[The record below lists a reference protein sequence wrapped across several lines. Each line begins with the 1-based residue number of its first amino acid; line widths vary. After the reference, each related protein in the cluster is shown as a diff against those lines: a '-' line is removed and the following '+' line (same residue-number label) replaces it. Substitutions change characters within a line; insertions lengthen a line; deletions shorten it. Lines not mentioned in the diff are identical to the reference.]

1 MKAYIPLL
9 AILIVAGCGKGHQSA
24 EEAASAQTLSNLST
38 PGGPSEVLAHVNGT
52 LLLRS
57 EAEAQAAYRLRSMRI
72 PTDVTAAQI
81 AKAKQNAMYYVV
93 DQFITKTLLI
103 QEADALNIDVTEE
116 EEKKAFAKIQERL
129 PEGQTVEDTMNNSP
143 AGRKRM
149 REEVLVGIRIEKL
162 LNQQLG
168 EDFSPTD
175 EEYDAFVAENSDK
188 LTVPESV
195 NARHILLSVSEDE
208 DQSAVKEKMALANE
222 IRDKLANGG
231 DFAALAAEHSSC
243 SSKARGG
250 DLGRFAKGRM
260 APDFEAAAFSQ
271 AIDEI
276 GPVVKTPYGLHI
288 IQVYERS
295 AGGPM
300 DREQITGILTRRRF
314 AETRR
319 DYVKAL
325 IDKSVVKL
333 APTVTPP
340 RQTP

>member
-1 MKAYIPLL
+1 MRTFVALL
-9 AILIVAGCGKGHQSA
+9 AILIVAGCGKGQQSA

-38 PGGPSEVLAHVNGT
+38 PGGPSEVLADVNGT
-52 LLLRS
+52 LLRRS

-72 PTDVTAAQI
+72 PSDVTAAQL

-93 DQFITKTLLI
+93 DQFITKTLLS
-103 QEADALNIDVTEE
+103 QEAAALGIDVTEE
-116 EEKKAFAKIQERL
+116 EEKIAFAKIQERL
-129 PEGQTVEDTMNNSP
+129 PEGQTVEDTMNNST

-149 REEVLVGIRIEKL
+149 REEVLMGVRIEKL
-162 LNQQLG
+162 LSQQLG

-175 EEYDAFVAENSDK
+175 EEYDAFVAENSEK
-188 LTVPESV
+188 LTIPENV
-195 NARHILLSVSEDE
+195 KARHILVSITPEADP
-208 DQSAVKEKMALANE
+208 ATLKEKMALANG
-222 IRDKLANGG
+222 IRDKLVNGG

-271 AIDEI
+271 AVDEI
-276 GPVVKTPYGLHI
+276 GPVVKTSYGLHI

-300 DREQITGILTRRRF
+300 NREQITDIITRRRF

-340 RQTP
+340 RQNP